1 MIREFWQERREEKR
15 RQKELRKSQ
24 KKIKGGD
31 YLYYKIC
38 GIILAII
45 VIVGP
50 FACTMGDVGDIDN
63 YDWNSTL
70 GISEEMQQ
78 RLSQPIDVSTLITTS
93 AINSADEVELN
104 ETLVRAGL
112 ENFVVPSEKIDE
124 NDTFTLNDELVLK
137 PNLAGVLVNAFL
149 KEGVYGDSV
158 EVIEIIIYKDN
169 SYTMLRTLMKVDLS
183 QIVMGDNL
191 PYVYCTTVSRIT
203 TIDGRLT
210 SIGEQVNI
218 NDYDEDFNEEL
229 LTTLNSLSLVGVSSY
244 TNELVVS
251 QINMF
256 ATITQSRI
264 DVSNVNIRFSVD

>member
-63 YDWNSTL
+63 YDWNSAL

-149 KEGVYGDSV
+149 KEGLYGDSV

-210 SIGEQVNI
+210 SIGERVNI